1 MAYLLCVEDAENV
14 QPLEKALFL
23 LPVFDNNLGG
33 LDGDVT
39 ALDGPEAG
47 TANDERKFTE
57 FCHANLIC
65 LLRIEWIA
73 GPALV
78 IVGGLLLMISRG
90 FHSWKRIS
98 FILEII
104 HFSLFF
110 FILWKTAKS
119 MKPFKENQSFSG
131 ILLSTDQFLL
141 RSWIEYFLLEA
152 ILFLV

>member
-47 TANDERKFTE
+47 TANDDRKFTE

-98 FILEII
+98 FILKNNSFFPF
-104 HFSLFF
+104 FSFF
-110 FILWKTAKS
+110 EKQQKAW
-119 MKPFKENQSFSG
+119 N
-131 ILLSTDQFLL
+131 LLKKIN
-141 RSWIEYFLLEA
+141 RAVEYYWPISLT
-152 ILFLV
+152 